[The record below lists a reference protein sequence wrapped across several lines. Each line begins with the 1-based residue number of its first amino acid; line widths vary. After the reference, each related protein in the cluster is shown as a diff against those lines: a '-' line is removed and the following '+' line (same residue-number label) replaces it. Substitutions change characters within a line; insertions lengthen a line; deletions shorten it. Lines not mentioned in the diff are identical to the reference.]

1 MMFRSYR
8 SSEKSDANFAKR
20 GLNSK
25 VRSRRFEKNPMIVPL
40 QTAITSVPQFKP
52 TNFPKKQKVMTVLA
66 SRYVSTR
73 RGVCQER
80 TAKNFGGLTISRK
93 YAILLLYKSESRK
106 IIA

>member
-1 MMFRSYR
+1 MFGKRAVFVLYMLFRSYR

-52 TNFPKKQKVMTVLA
+52 TNFPKKQKDMAVLA
-66 SRYVSTR
+66 SRSVRSTQVLKR
-73 RGVCQER
+73 D
-80 TAKNFGGLTISRK
+80 SRMP
-93 YAILLLYKSESRK
+93 
-106 IIA
+106 